1 MAHLTDNVTWR
12 EPQEAKQAEF
22 EASVAKLRPLV
33 EQIELTNKL
42 IDQIVYKLYWLTEEE
57 IAILEG
63 RA

>member
-12 EPQEAKQAEF
+12 EPQEAIQAEF
-22 EASVAKLRPLV
+22 EASVAKFRPLL
-33 EQIELTNKL
+33 ERIELTNKL